1 MFSSMA
7 SVQTKAE
14 EPLGGRRARK
24 KQRTSDMLAETAFSL
39 FERDGFEG
47 VTMEQIAA
55 AADVSRGTLYNHFPV
70 KEALLDHYFQTE
82 FEAGI
87 DSLIGN
93 ARRKASLENQLVHL
107 FDAFSGWATRR
118 RKYLPHCL
126 DYGLKA
132 GGRLQERP
140 TSTGLRTV
148 FTSLL
153 AEAQKS
159 GQIRPRVQ
167 VHALAEYLEF
177 LYFAAILRW
186 LASKD
191 SSPRRECRR
200 MLDLFLRGVQALP
213 QVSRKARA

>member
-1 MFSSMA
+1 MA
-7 SVQTKAE
+7 SAKIESVE
-14 EPLGGRRARK
+14 LLGGRRARK
-24 KQRTSDMLAETAFSL
+24 RQRTSAMLAETAFDL

-47 VTMEQIAA
+47 VTMEQIAT

-70 KEALLDHYFQTE
+70 KEALLDHYFQAE
-82 FEAGI
+82 FQAGI
-87 DSLIGN
+87 GSLVGDAN
-93 ARRKASLENQLVHL
+93 RRASLENQLIHL
-107 FDAFSGWATRR
+107 FDAFSAWASRR

-132 GGRLQERP
+132 RGRLQAQP
-140 TSTGLRTV
+140 NSIALRAV

-191 SSPRRECRR
+191 SSPRMECRR
-200 MLDLFLRGVQALP
+200 MLDLFLRGVQV
-213 QVSRKARA
+213 QTQTSQKART